1 MGVCFK
7 NQEIREGWK
16 SKKFHHLYRSLGVI
30 CLFWILLPA
39 VLISFPCE
47 ELESFLHIPASFN
60 SMSSDTAT
68 GKFGKFEYAAWDAE
82 KDYRPLYLI
91 RFDELTTENGQLGI
105 FKTGIYRTA
114 KIKGLRLRLFEYS
127 FDPATQTDKKQVLP
141 QSGLPGAVK
150 VATRKKMP
158 EVSSD
163 IGRHLG
169 SLTKQV
175 AINNLDL
182 SDVGELRI
190 RDFDYGFFDND
201 AMVVGIKSTL
211 ANVSYRSK
219 EIILRGHVTITAS
232 NGDTLQSNHVCW
244 DSRTESFVVKGS
256 YILNSHGN
264 RVIGSGI
271 SVDVQ
276 LNDIHKQQANV
287 NTREME
293 KCLTR
298 M

>member
-1 MGVCFK
+1 MGACFI
-7 NQEIREGWK
+7 NQEIREGWESNK
-16 SKKFHHLYRSLGVI
+16 CHRLCRSLGVI
-30 CLFWILLPA
+30 FLFWILLPA

-47 ELESFLHIPASFN
+47 ELESFLHIPASFT
-60 SMSSDTAT
+60 SMSSDAAT

-114 KIKGLRLRLFEYS
+114 KIKGLRLRLFNYS
-127 FDPATQTDKKQVLP
+127 FDPVTQTDKKQVLP
-141 QSGLPGAVK
+141 KQNTHQAARA
-150 VATRKKMP
+150 ATRRKMP
-158 EVSSD
+158 D
-163 IGRHLG
+163 LNGNIGRHLG
-169 SLTKQV
+169 SLTKQIT
-175 AINNLDL
+175 INNLDL

-190 RDFDYGFFDND
+190 RDLNYELFDND
-201 AMVVGIKSTL
+201 AMVVGIKCTL

-219 EIILRGHVTITAS
+219 EVILRGHVTITAS